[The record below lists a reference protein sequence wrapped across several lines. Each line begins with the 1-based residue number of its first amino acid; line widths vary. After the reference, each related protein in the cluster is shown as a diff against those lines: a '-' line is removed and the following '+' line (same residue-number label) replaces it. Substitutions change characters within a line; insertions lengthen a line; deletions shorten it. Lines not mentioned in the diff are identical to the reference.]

1 MTTSRSKQL
10 GLNPKLLLEA
20 CEAVPRGMLIA
31 DSNGVVT
38 YMNRLFAE
46 ALRIDPDSE
55 IGKPLRT
62 SKIFG
67 GKRESNLML
76 LVDEGTSFIFTTNLK
91 HKGEE
96 VYWEFRGN
104 AFRDGFLIEGE
115 DVTEELSK
123 RELHEL
129 KEQKY
134 DRQIAIAQRL
144 QRDLFPSSFQKKRI
158 DVHTHLVTADD
169 LAGDFFSITDLG
181 PNSIGVVIGDVVG
194 KGIPAS
200 LMAMSIHT
208 LFMQEAKLMRSPN
221 ELLSLVN
228 GMIHNRFKGDFW
240 YATAFY
246 ARILVKNLSVTY
258 SRAGHELPL
267 LYRAKPGTVEEL
279 GGEGL
284 PMGMFSN
291 PYFETRHI
299 QLEENDRLL
308 FFTDGLPD
316 ALNSEGHRF
325 GREKLIQILKENGHK
340 SGGEILSEFKIQLA
354 EFTGDMPA
362 SDDVAIAVFAVVPDM
377 WTTWELPPRSFDELL
392 DSVMEELN
400 EVGASEEEQF
410 AIRLALDEC
419 FMNAQKHG
427 NQYRTEIPVQV
438 SYLIDSMKAMFKIR
452 DTGSGFDYENLPDP
466 TIEDHVMNETGRG
479 VFMTRKFMHDVSFNE
494 IGNEITITRYFS
506 YKSDLKHQ
514 GL

>member
-1 MTTSRSKQL
+1 MTSSHSKQL
-10 GLNPKLLLEA
+10 GLDPKLLLEV
-20 CEAVPRGMLIA
+20 CETVPRGMLIA
-31 DSNGVVT
+31 DSNGIIA

-46 ALRIDPDSE
+46 ALRIEPDNE

-62 SKIFG
+62 SRIFG
-67 GKRESNLML
+67 GKRESQLLL
-76 LVDEGTSFIFTTNLK
+76 LVDEGKPFSYTTNLK

-104 AFRDGFLIEGE
+104 AFTGGFLIEGE
-115 DVTEELSK
+115 DVTEELSR
-123 RELHEL
+123 REHHEL

-134 DRQIAIAQRL
+134 ERQIAIAQRL
-144 QRDLFPSSFQKKRI
+144 QRDLFPSSFQKKRFDI
-158 DVHTHLVTADD
+158 HTYLVTADD

-208 LFMQEAKLMRSPN
+208 LFMQEAKLLRSPS

-267 LYRAKPGTVEEL
+267 LYRAKTGTVEEL

-291 PYFETRHI
+291 PYYETKQI
-299 QLEENDRLL
+299 QLDEDDRLV

-325 GREKLIQILKENGHK
+325 GRDKLIQILKNNGHK
-340 SGGEILSEFKIQLA
+340 SGGEILDEFKRQLA
-354 EFTGDMPA
+354 DFMGDMPT
-362 SDDVAIAVFAVVPDM
+362 SDDIAITVFAVVPDM

-392 DSVMEELN
+392 DSIMEELN

-410 AIRLALDEC
+410 AIRLSLDEC
-419 FMNAQKHG
+419 FMNARKHG
-427 NQYRTEIPVQV
+427 NQFRTEIPVQI
-438 SYLIDSMKAMFKIR
+438 SYLIDPLKATFKIR

-466 TIEDHVMNETGRG
+466 TLDDNVMSETGRG
-479 VFMTRKFMHDVSFNE
+479 VFITRKFMHDVSFNE

-506 YKSDLKHQ
+506 YKK
-514 GL
+514 